1 MLAIAPETNSL
12 FQVIHSKEV
21 VFPLRIEHAEHDH
34 ALVVAHGIRP
44 NQLFFCVV
52 TLFEPFK
59 NGVAQ
64 FLPIQR
70 LRLDA
75 FGKNVHT
82 ESSEDRIFQAL
93 QIPVFGMNFG
103 RTVLLEQFTENA
115 RDIILKDQFL
125 LIHAFE
131 QLAAEAIN
139 CLALLIHY
147 VVVLEQMLASFEILR
162 FNGFLRFLAIENLV
176 PLIRGNNV
184 FVPSVVPDCSPT
196 VFLGTFDFALRGAN
210 WLGDS
215 LLHALLLGHEFWVA
229 AEQDVGSTAG
239 HVGGDRYGGFA
250 SGLGNDFGFALV
262 LLSVQNPVFHAFFL
276 EQLGKA
282 LGFFD

>member
-59 NGVAQ
+59 NGVAE

-75 FGKNVHT
+75 FSKNVYS
-82 ESSEDRIFQAL
+82 ESSENRIFQAL
-93 QIPVFGMNFG
+93 QIPVFGMNLG
-103 RTVLLEQFTENA
+103 RTVLLEQIAENA
-115 RDIILKDQFL
+115 GNVVFEDEFL

-131 QLAAEAIN
+131 QLAAETIN
-139 CLALLIHY
+139 SLALLVHY

-162 FNGFLRFLAIENLV
+162 FLDSA
-176 PLIRGNNV
+176 
-184 FVPSVVPDCSPT
+184 
-196 VFLGTFDFALRGAN
+196 
-210 WLGDS
+210 GDQ
-215 LLHALLLGHEFWVA
+215 A
-229 AEQDVGSTAG
+229 
-239 HVGGDRYGGFA
+239 
-250 SGLGNDFGFALV
+250 
-262 LLSVQNPVFHAFFL
+262 
-276 EQLGKA
+276 
-282 LGFFD
+282 